1 MGLVSRHSE
10 HLRTLMVLSLQHF
23 SATSTS
29 SCYSQMETRAMKALI
44 FPFHFI
50 RSPNSLLKHTCA
62 LKGVLLLTPSF
73 AVPQSDGSVCKTAS
87 DQCKLQPMSSA
98 STLMPPEQILQLPLP
113 SLSCSANPPSTGIP
127 ITHLGLMQVH
137 SVHPSVV
144 RALGDKQCDRRLL
157 RGLHGGQA
165 VSNPFPPATHTP

>member
-1 MGLVSRHSE
+1 MKKHVTYLAISLSISMGLVSRHSE

-50 RSPNSLLKHTCA
+50 RSPNSLLKHTRA

-98 STLMPPEQILQLPLP
+98 STPMPQSRSFSCLFPPCLAQQILLP
-113 SLSCSANPPSTGIP
+113 
-127 ITHLGLMQVH
+127 
-137 SVHPSVV
+137 
-144 RALGDKQCDRRLL
+144 
-157 RGLHGGQA
+157 QA
-165 VSNPFPPATHTP
+165 YP